1 MENKDLQFRVLMEE
15 DLETLRKWRMKSE
28 VTKYLYT
35 DPILTIEDQKKWYEE
50 LQTKFDAYWILNF
63 KGVDVGY
70 ATLRDIK
77 NKSADPGV
85 FIAETEYRRKGIA
98 KSALISIQEF
108 AFGPLDLHKL
118 YGPILSENYGALL
131 FYLKNGWK
139 IEGVLRDHIFKD
151 RFYDVYMVA
160 LLKEDWLKFKKD

>member
-1 MENKDLQFRVLMEE
+1 M
-15 DLETLRKWRMKSE
+15 
-28 VTKYLYT
+28 
-35 DPILTIEDQKKWYEE
+35 
-50 LQTKFDAYWILNF
+50 
-63 KGVDVGY
+63 
-70 ATLRDIK
+70 
-77 NKSADPGV
+77 